1 MIKGAPALY
10 FFVSLRNMSKK
21 ALIVGLLAL
30 LVMAAGCSTTKMLSE
45 DELRLSE
52 NKVVI
57 TNSSTYNPSSL
68 APYIKQKSNYYVIG
82 KWHPAL
88 YIYNWQN
95 GKGKGW
101 DRFCQKIGQAPVVFD
116 ETLID
121 KSVTSML
128 DHLTYQGYYNS
139 HIDTRTEVKKQ
150 TARVEYDVTLG
161 KQFPIRSI
169 DYQVKDS
176 TLASLMA
183 ADTSNYTVLPGDFLS
198 EEKLEKESERFTK
211 LFRNNGY
218 WGFSKNYFFFYAD
231 TTTHRDEADL
241 IVKIENYTRNESE
254 DAAREHRQY
263 TIGNVALVPQPGMR
277 IRQKFLQNLNQLK
290 PGELYSEEKINREY
304 DRYSSI
310 PLFSSVNM
318 MLRESETD
326 STAVDCRVMLQ
337 QARLQALKLNLEGS
351 FNSTGLFGVTPSL
364 SYSHKNIFGGG
375 EVLSL
380 GFRGNFQFMF
390 RSPTRATELAVN
402 AGLKIPWYPD
412 FILRMPFINLPQM
425 DINFTYNF
433 QNRPEYTRNIVT
445 GAYGFNWN
453 IAKKFY
459 YQFKPIQ
466 LSAVSATRLD
476 STFIAGIR
484 DPYLKN
490 SFRSHLDLGGS
501 GTFYFSTN
509 TSVNPKVTYFYT
521 RFQYDMSGNLM
532 RLLGKTGMFK
542 KGESGEDLIAG
553 IPYAQYIRGELQ
565 AVGTFR
571 LGEVGQYAL
580 AVRALAGMGFAYGNS
595 VSLPFEKLFYAG
607 GASSMRGWR
616 ARAVGPGMAPRDT
629 SFAIANQ
636 SGDMHLEAN
645 VEMRFPLFWKL
656 EGAVFA
662 DIGNVWNID
671 ADGLDGQTRDPR
683 SLFSFKNL
691 FRSTAMDVGLGARLD
706 FGMVLIRF
714 DMGLVVYDPYKQ
726 EFMGINDWFKGN
738 YAFHFG
744 IGYPF

>member
-1 MIKGAPALY
+1 VRKTAL
-10 FFVSLRNMSKK
+10 
-21 ALIVGLLAL
+21 LIGCLSLLAAGGL
-30 LVMAAGCSTTKMLSE
+30 AAGCSTTRMLSA
-45 DELRLSE
+45 DELRLAE
-52 NKVVI
+52 NKVVV
-57 TNSSTYNPSSL
+57 TNDPKYNPSSL
-68 APYIKQKSNYYVIG
+68 TPYIQQKSNYYVIA
-82 KWHPAL
+82 KWHPGL

-95 GKGKGW
+95 GKGGGW
-101 DRFCQKIGQAPVVFD
+101 DKFCQKIGQAPVVFEEALVD
-116 ETLID
+116 QSITN
-121 KSVTSML
+121 ML
-128 DHLTYQGYYNS
+128 DHLKYQGYYDSDINVN
-139 HIDTRTEVKKQ
+139 TQVNNQKVK
-150 TARVEYDVTLG
+150 VEYDVTLG
-161 KQFPIRSI
+161 KQFPIRTI
-169 DYQVKDS
+169 DYQVRDS
-176 TLASLMA
+176 ALATLMA
-183 ADTSNYTVLPGDFLS
+183 ADSSNFTVVPGDYLS
-198 EEKLEKESERFTK
+198 EEKLEKESERLAS

-231 TTTHRDEADL
+231 TSTHRDEADL
-241 IVKIENYTRNESE
+241 IVKLENYTRNESE

-263 TIGNVALVPQPGMR
+263 TIGNVALMPQPGMR
-277 IRQKFLQNLNQLK
+277 VRPKFLQNLNQLK

-304 DRYSSI
+304 DRFSSI
-310 PLFSSVNM
+310 PFFSSVNM
-318 MLRESETD
+318 MLRESEYD
-326 STAVDCRVMLQ
+326 STAVDCRILLQ
-337 QARLQALKLNLEGS
+337 QARLQSLKLNLEGS
-351 FNSTGLFGVTPSL
+351 FNSTGLFGVTPAI

-390 RSPTRATELAVN
+390 RSPTRATELSVST
-402 AGLKIPWYPD
+402 GLKIPWYPD
-412 FILRMPFINLPQM
+412 FMKHLPFVNLPQM
-425 DINFTYNF
+425 DINFSYNY

-445 GAYGFNWN
+445 GNYGFNWN

-459 YQFKPIQ
+459 YQFNPVQ
-466 LSAVSATRLD
+466 LSAVNATRLD
-476 STFIAGIR
+476 STFIANIK

-490 SFRSHLDLGGS
+490 SFRSHLDLGGG
-501 GTFYFSTN
+501 GTFYFTTN
-509 TSVNPKVTYFYT
+509 NNVNPKVTYFYT
-521 RFQYDMSGNLM
+521 RFQYDMSGNLVS
-532 RLLGKTGMFK
+532 LLGKTGMFK
-542 KGESGEDLIAG
+542 KGEHGENLIAG
-553 IPYAQYIRGELQ
+553 IPYSQYIRGEWQ

-571 LGEVGQYAL
+571 IGELSQYAL

-691 FRSTAMDVGLGARLD
+691 LRSTAMDAGLGARVD

-714 DMGLVVYDPYKQ
+714 DLGLQVYDPYEQ
-726 EFMGINDWFKGN
+726 EFMGFNDWFNGH

>member
-1 MIKGAPALY
+1 
-10 FFVSLRNMSKK
+10 MSKK

-263 TIGNVALVPQPGMR
+263 TIGNVALIPQPGMR

-326 STAVDCRVMLQ
+326 STAVDCRVLLQ

>member
-263 TIGNVALVPQPGMR
+263 TIGTVALMPQPGMR

-326 STAVDCRVMLQ
+326 STAVDCRVLLQ

-726 EFMGINDWFKGN
+726 EFMGINDWFNGN

>member
-10 FFVSLRNMSKK
+10 FFVSLHNMSKK

-263 TIGNVALVPQPGMR
+263 TIGTVALMPQPGMR

-326 STAVDCRVMLQ
+326 STAVDCRVLLQ

>member
-326 STAVDCRVMLQ
+326 STAVDCRVLLQ

-726 EFMGINDWFKGN
+726 EFMGINDWFQGN